1 MMSDNYLQLRKICFR
16 APTKES
22 VLSFSSGVNVICGAS
37 DTGKSFLAE
46 TLDFMLG
53 GTELRQITEL
63 AAYAEIMLDFDTS
76 DGRSWRLQ
84 RAVVGGNF
92 KLTDLDEPDSK
103 PVVLKQKY
111 VRGKTDNIS
120 SFLLEQI
127 GLPNKAI
134 LKSSAKATTQ
144 RLSFRNLARVALVQE
159 DEIQQ
164 KGSPFWSGQFTTKTA
179 ELATVKLLL
188 TGVDDSAVV
197 AASGDGISN
206 TSQIM
211 LIDEL
216 IAELTIEIKDMG
228 EERDDLASQ
237 LTRLEKSIEIQL
249 ESLTTAQQRLEGLLQ
264 QRRQAFD
271 ERNKIQGRQDE
282 ISELIARFTLLHE
295 HYVIDIDRLK
305 SIQESGLIFM
315 HIDVVPCPHCG
326 ANPDHQHLEQICDGD
341 VDSIITSATAEM
353 QKTERLL
360 AELNGTVHDLVS
372 EKQLLEMQYLVHE
385 EDYFRLNKAIQ
396 ETIAPEVDSFRHSY
410 VELIDERASVQQSID
425 LFLRLDRLES
435 RKVKLQSET
444 SIKKEKSSVQ
454 TGIPESVAHSL
465 SLKISS
471 ILKAWHFPG
480 ECQVFFDKDSSD
492 FVIDGKPRG
501 SRGKGLRAITHA
513 AVSVGL
519 LEFCQENGLSH
530 PGFLVLDSP
539 LLAYYKPEGEDDVVL
554 QATDLKEK
562 FYDYLV
568 KHHNKESQILIIE
581 NPHPP
586 ESMNKQITMTV
597 FTGNPKVGRFG
608 LL

>member
-1 MMSDNYLQLRKICFR
+1 MSDNYLQLRKILFR
-16 APTKES
+16 GPTKES
-22 VLSFSSGVNVICGAS
+22 VLSFSSGINVICGAS

-46 TLDFMLG
+46 TMDFMLG
-53 GTELRQITEL
+53 GTKLREITEL
-63 AAYAEIMLDFDTS
+63 AAYAEITLDFVTN

-84 RAVVGGNF
+84 RAVAGGNF
-92 KLTDLDEPDSK
+92 KLTDLDKPGAEP
-103 PVVLKQKY
+103 VELKHKHAQ
-111 VRGKTDNIS
+111 GKTDNLS
-120 SFLLEQI
+120 GFLLEQI
-127 GLPNKAI
+127 GLLGKEI

-144 RLSFRNLARVALVQE
+144 GLSFRNLARLALVPE

-164 KGSPFWSGQFTTKTA
+164 RGSPFWSGQFTTKTA

-197 AASGDGISN
+197 AVSGDGVSN
-206 TSQIM
+206 ASQIM

-216 IAELTIEIKDMG
+216 IAELAIEIKDMG

-237 LTRLEKSIEIQL
+237 LARLELSIESYR
-249 ESLTTAQQRLEGLLQ
+249 ESLTAAQQQLERLLQ
-264 QRRQAFD
+264 QRGLAF
-271 ERNKIQGRQDE
+271 EQRNKIQGRLDE
-282 ISELIARFTLLHE
+282 ISELLARFTLLHE

-326 ANPDHQHLEQICDGD
+326 ASPDHQHLEQICDGD

-360 AELNGTVHDLVS
+360 AELNGTVSDLVS
-372 EKQLLEMQYLVHE
+372 EKQHLDMQYIVHE
-385 EDYFRLNKAIQ
+385 EDYLRLDKAIR
-396 ETIAPEVDSFRHSY
+396 ETIAPEVDNFRHSY
-410 VELIDERASVQQSID
+410 TELIDERASVQQSID
-425 LFLRLDRLES
+425 LFSRLDRLES
-435 RKVKLQSET
+435 RKVKLLSDT
-444 SIKKEKSSVQ
+444 PAKKEKSTVQ
-454 TGIPESVAHSL
+454 IGIPESVAHSL

-480 ECQVFFDKDSSD
+480 ECQVFFDKDTSD

-539 LLAYYKPEGEDDVVL
+539 LLAYYKPEGEDDVAL
-554 QATDLKEK
+554 QGTDLKEK

-568 KHHNKESQILIIE
+568 AHHGLNSQILIVE
-581 NPHPP
+581 NQHPP
-586 ESMNKQITMTV
+586 ESMNGLIAMTV
-597 FTGNPKVGRFG
+597 FTSNPKIGRFG

>member
-1 MMSDNYLQLRKICFR
+1 MSDNYLQLRKILFR
-16 APTKES
+16 GQTKES
-22 VLSFSSGVNVICGAS
+22 VLSFSSGINVICGAS

-53 GTELRQITEL
+53 GTELRVITEL
-63 AAYAEIMLDFDTS
+63 AAYAEITLDFVTS

-84 RAVVGGNF
+84 RAVTGGNF
-92 KLTDLDEPDSK
+92 KLTDLDEPDSE
-103 PVVLKQKY
+103 PIVLKQKY

-127 GLPNKAI
+127 GLPNKEI
-134 LKSSAKATTQ
+134 LKSSTKATTQ
-144 RLSFRNLARVALVQE
+144 GLSFRNLARLALVQE
-159 DEIQQ
+159 DEIQH

-197 AASGDGISN
+197 AVSVDGVSN

-216 IAELTIEIKDMG
+216 IAELAIEIKDMG

-237 LTRLEKSIEIQL
+237 LTRLEQSIESQR
-249 ESLTTAQQRLEGLLQ
+249 ESLTAAQQQLERLLQ
-264 QRRQAFD
+264 QRGLAFD
-271 ERNKIQGRQDE
+271 ERNKIQGRLDE
-282 ISELIARFTLLHE
+282 ISELLARFTLLNE
-295 HYVIDIDRLK
+295 HYVIDINRLK

-315 HIDVVPCPHCG
+315 HIDVVPCPRCG
-326 ANPDHQHLEQICDGD
+326 ASPAHQHLEQICDGD

-360 AELNGTVHDLVS
+360 AELNCTVRDLVS
-372 EKQLLEMQYLVHE
+372 ERQRLEKQYIVHE
-385 EDYFRLNKAIQ
+385 EDYLRLDKAIR

-410 VELIDERASVQQSID
+410 AELIDERASVQQSID
-425 LFLRLDRLES
+425 LFSRLDRLES
-435 RKVKLQSET
+435 RKVKLQSDT
-444 SIKKEKSSVQ
+444 PVKKEKSAVQ
-454 TGIPESVAHSL
+454 NGIPESVAHSL

-471 ILKAWHFPG
+471 ILKDWHFPG
-480 ECQVFFDKDSSD
+480 ACQVFFDKDTSD

-539 LLAYYKPEGEDDVVL
+539 LLAYYKPEGEDDVAL
-554 QATDLKEK
+554 QGTDLKEK

-568 KHHNKESQILIIE
+568 KHHNEDSQILIIE

-586 ESMNKQITMTV
+586 QSMNKQITMTV
-597 FTGNPKVGRFG
+597 FTGNPRVGRFG